1 MLIVNE
7 KIPDIDILELPIPIH
22 RQQRVLH
29 RSCDNRD
36 RVEFYLDLAL
46 SCIMNEYPA
55 SKRFC
60 KKNLAQLFHEL
71 NNFTTVYTICCGIF
85 LYTKKFLLVV
95 GCQTSNENFWVM
107 SKFFFFNLYLLGETE
122 NDIHFFLLWLNICM
136 RVGWKRKD
144 TKKKKFST
152 CSYLA
157 AIQFFEEFILQ

>member
-1 MLIVNE
+1 MNVDCDFSSPMLSNSIDSIGTFSIEIFSILTNIVVIVNE

-29 RSCDNRD
+29 RSYDNRD

-71 NNFTTVYTICCGIF
+71 N
-85 LYTKKFLLVV
+85 
-95 GCQTSNENFWVM
+95 
-107 SKFFFFNLYLLGETE
+107 
-122 NDIHFFLLWLNICM
+122 IHNRVHNLLWNFFIHEKISPCCWMSNI
-136 RVGWKRKD
+136 K
-144 TKKKKFST
+144 
-152 CSYLA
+152 
-157 AIQFFEEFILQ
+157 